1 MLYTEN
7 QLSLKKMVSDFM
19 KGEIVPIM
27 AECDR
32 TGEPPME
39 ALKKGF
45 DVGFHLLEL
54 PEKYGGIG
62 LNNED
67 YAIVKEEMSAYDAG
81 FGTTFGASD
90 LAVKVVL
97 QNGTEEQKQY
107 FTEFVAPGKL
117 AAFCLTEPQAGSDA
131 AAVRTTAVKDG
142 DSYIL
147 NGTKC
152 FITNG
157 GIADIFVVIAVT
169 DKSKGVK
176 GLSAFLVERSMGV
189 KSGKEEDKMG
199 IRLSNTTDVIFEDV
213 RVPAKNLLGEEGK
226 GFIAAMK
233 TLTLGRIAAAAGATG
248 ISAHAVQL
256 ATKYAKERM
265 TFGKPIASN
274 QAISFMLADMKIAEE
289 TSRQMTLY
297 AARLAD
303 AGQNPQ
309 MAASIAKT
317 YASDC
322 AMRVATDA
330 VQIFG
335 GYGYSREYPVE
346 KLMRDAKIFQ
356 IYEGT
361 NQIQRMVI
369 SGALLK

>member
-39 ALKKGF
+39 ALRKGF

-67 YAIVKEEMSAYDAG
+67 YAIAKEEMSAYDAG

-265 TFGKPIASN
+265 TFGKPITSN

>member
-256 ATKYAKERM
+256 ATQYAKERR